1 MPLPLDVTARVAVA
15 RAVSDGDARAVVAF
29 ALAFALVVALVVVAR
44 ARRVLARANVAAVRW
59 RPKFL
64 WRLYQRSARSL
75 LRRVED
81 RFSRTARDGGGSGR
95 RAFGAVV
102 GACPFVHVGEAK
114 LARDVLRGTTVK
126 SPLYHAFE
134 AFSGTG
140 IFTAEGE
147 DWEGKR
153 GEVLRAFHAVG
164 LQALRD
170 RAVEES
176 ARIVRGMKLELERG
190 GTREMETLAL
200 PTLQRLALRVTFG
213 YLTGNSLA
221 EACAEVGRA
230 QADVESEYL
239 AAATT
244 LRHLIPARARSIWIF
259 SDFLYGLTPV
269 GRLEAKNIRTT
280 RMLSSLALRTAKKDS
295 PLGMLRG
302 GEMHLRERAVRV
314 GDDEFPKGL
323 LDETTTLLFAG
334 HDTQS
339 ATLSWGLLRLV
350 DNEKI
355 QNELRVSL
363 FDDVIVEALG
373 LPSKRRK
380 KRASSDGKKAA
391 WATSAF
397 APMLESV
404 IRETLRLHPVAPLV
418 VRMLSADVSSAEMTI
433 PKGCAVGV
441 WLSSVHRDD
450 AVWDRPEEFD
460 PKRWTATSHA
470 RTGSTGS
477 FTEDSEEDSS
487 LGPASGKPASGL
499 KHKGVGYMP
508 FAYGPRSCVGQHLAQ
523 VTMRVALAH
532 LIEAFEFAP
541 SADVDASTPSVGFTV
556 TPSTGAPLRIRLA
569 TKIDP

>member
-1 MPLPLDVTARVAVA
+1 M
-15 RAVSDGDARAVVAF
+15 
-29 ALAFALVVALVVVAR
+29 
-44 ARRVLARANVAAVRW
+44 
-59 RPKFL
+59 
-64 WRLYQRSARSL
+64 
-75 LRRVED
+75 
-81 RFSRTARDGGGSGR
+81 
-95 RAFGAVV
+95 
-102 GACPFVHVGEAK
+102 
-114 LARDVLRGTTVK
+114 
-126 SPLYHAFE
+126 
-134 AFSGTG
+134 
-140 IFTAEGE
+140 
-147 DWEGKR
+147 
-153 GEVLRAFHAVG
+153 
-164 LQALRD
+164 
-170 RAVEES
+170 
-176 ARIVRGMKLELERG
+176 
-190 GTREMETLAL
+190 
-200 PTLQRLALRVTFG
+200 
-213 YLTGNSLA
+213 
-221 EACAEVGRA
+221 GRA

-295 PLGMLRG
+295 PLGILRG

-350 DNEKI
+350 DNVKI

-363 FDDVIVEALG
+363 LDDVIVEALG

-380 KRASSDGKKAA
+380 SRASSDGEKAA

-460 PKRWTATSHA
+460 PKRWTETSHA

-487 LGPASGKPASGL
+487 PGAASGKPASEL

>member
-1 MPLPLDVTARVAVA
+1 MSGRRVRDSTTSAPIHLSLARGEGAKIVIHQKAVVGVERARRAPRAARRRLRGRPASRLVAAARVRRRGRAREAPRRRDMPLPLDVTARVAV
-15 RAVSDGDARAVVAF
+15 ARAVVAF

-190 GTREMETLAL
+190 GMREMETLAL

-239 AAATT
+239 AAAPT
-244 LRHLIPARARSIWIF
+244 LRHLIPARA
-259 SDFLYGLTPV
+259 
-269 GRLEAKNIRTT
+269 E
-280 RMLSSLALRTAKKDS
+280 
-295 PLGMLRG
+295 
-302 GEMHLRERAVRV
+302 HL
-314 GDDEFPKGL
+314 D
-323 LDETTTLLFAG
+323 
-334 HDTQS
+334 
-339 ATLSWGLLRLV
+339 
-350 DNEKI
+350 I
-355 QNELRVSL
+355 
-363 FDDVIVEALG
+363 
-373 LPSKRRK
+373 
-380 KRASSDGKKAA
+380 
-391 WATSAF
+391 
-397 APMLESV
+397 
-404 IRETLRLHPVAPLV
+404 
-418 VRMLSADVSSAEMTI
+418 
-433 PKGCAVGV
+433 
-441 WLSSVHRDD
+441 
-450 AVWDRPEEFD
+450 
-460 PKRWTATSHA
+460 
-470 RTGSTGS
+470 
-477 FTEDSEEDSS
+477 
-487 LGPASGKPASGL
+487 
-499 KHKGVGYMP
+499 
-508 FAYGPRSCVGQHLAQ
+508 
-523 VTMRVALAH
+523 
-532 LIEAFEFAP
+532 
-541 SADVDASTPSVGFTV
+541 
-556 TPSTGAPLRIRLA
+556 
-569 TKIDP
+569 